1 MKWNGKELVI
11 GDLVTLSGKSD
22 FGKSF
27 IKENGSEYEIVTT
40 EQWGE
45 YRMLLR
51 TVKEDCETGL
61 VWIGL
66 IPESTNLKIEKI
78 RSKNG

>member
-1 MKWNGKELVI
+1 MKWNGKNLEL

-27 IKENGSEYEIVTT
+27 VNENGFDYEIVKT
-40 EQWGE
+40 EKWGE
-45 YRMLLR
+45 YRLLLR
-51 TVKEDCETGL
+51 SLKKDCETGL

-66 IPESTNLKIEKI
+66 LPESRNLKIEKI